1 MRIINVSAIL
11 VPLKVLTLIVMHN
24 GMTQF
29 IQLALSNGV
38 PLDTLVLVLIL
49 PIIVT
54 VIAFFRQVIG
64 IKAFGIYTPAI
75 ITFAL
80 LATNQIKYGITIF
93 ITVIAVGTL
102 TRFLLKHFRLLY
114 LPRVAI
120 MITIVGFSILLLL
133 FVGGTYNRTGLAS
146 VSIFPILIMITLVEK
161 FIAVQIEKGNRAAV
175 ILSFET
181 LLISV
186 IGYYIASWPFL
197 IKTILN
203 YPWLSL
209 LTVPVNI
216 FLGKWTGVR
225 LSEYFRFRQIIKS
238 K

>member
-1 MRIINVSAIL
+1 MGDINSFVTLASA
-11 VPLKVLTLIVMHN
+11 
-24 GMTQF
+24 
-29 IQLALSNGV
+29 NGV
-38 PLDTLVLVLIL
+38 PLDTLVLMLIL

-54 VIAFFRQVIG
+54 MIAFFRQVIG

-93 ITVIAVGTL
+93 ATVIVVGTI
-102 TRFLLKHFRLLY
+102 TRYLLKKARLLY

-120 MITIVGFSILLLL
+120 MITVVGFSILLLL
-133 FVGGTYNRTGLAS
+133 FVGGTWNRTGLAS

-181 LLISV
+181 LFISV

-197 IKTILN
+197 IKMILH
-203 YPWLSL
+203 YPWISL
-209 LTVPVNI
+209 LTIPINI
-216 FLGKWTGVR
+216 SLGKWTGLR
-225 LSEYFRFRQIIKS
+225 MSEYFRFRQIIKP

>member
-1 MRIINVSAIL
+1 MN
-11 VPLKVLTLIVMHN
+11 
-24 GMTQF
+24 QF
-29 IQLALSNGV
+29 ITLALANGI

-93 ITVIAVGTL
+93 VTVIVVGTL
-102 TRFLLKHFRLLY
+102 TRFILKRARLLY

-133 FVGGTYNRTGLAS
+133 FVGGTFNRTGLAS

-161 FIAVQIEKGNRAAV
+161 FVAVQIEKGGRAAV
-175 ILSFET
+175 ILAFET
-181 LLISV
+181 LLISI
-186 IGYYIASWPFL
+186 IGYYIASWHFL
-197 IKTILN
+197 ISAILQ
-203 YPWLSL
+203 YPWISL
-209 LTVPVNI
+209 LTIPINI
-216 FLGKWTGVR
+216 FLGKWTGLR
-225 LSEYFRFRQIIKS
+225 ISEYFRFRQILKPR
-238 K
+238 

>member
-1 MRIINVSAIL
+1 MGNVNSFITLASA
-11 VPLKVLTLIVMHN
+11 
-24 GMTQF
+24 
-29 IQLALSNGV
+29 NGV

-54 VIAFFRQVIG
+54 MIAFFRQVIG

-93 ITVIAVGTL
+93 ATVIVVGTL
-102 TRFLLKHFRLLY
+102 TRYLLKKARLLY

-120 MITIVGFSILLLL
+120 MITVVGFSILLLL
-133 FVGGTYNRTGLAS
+133 FIGGTWNRTGLAS

-181 LLISV
+181 LLISI
-186 IGYYIASWPFL
+186 IGYYIASWPQL
-197 IKTILN
+197 IRIILQ
-203 YPWLSL
+203 YPWISL
-209 LTVPVNI
+209 LTIPINI
-216 FLGKWTGVR
+216 FLGKWTGLR
-225 LSEYFRFRQIIKS
+225 LSEYFRFRQIIKPR
-238 K
+238 